1 MLFSSCEKDEEERKQ
16 NSSPSHS
23 CRLFFP
29 PIKIMVEKEIKI
41 HAFKYAC
48 IKNKKHFV
56 DAVYGKKKGFSINT
70 PLTAQ
75 RLCKLLVNYS
85 KKVQSSRKLRWPI
98 KDMLQMKKLLQI

>member
-29 PIKIMVEKEIKI
+29 PIKIMVEKEMKI

-56 DAVYGKKKGFSINT
+56 DAVYGKKRASLSI
-70 PLTAQ
+70 LLLQ
-75 RLCKLLVNYS
+75 RNDSVNY
-85 KKVQSSRKLRWPI
+85 W
-98 KDMLQMKKLLQI
+98 